1 MMKQLFLGILASCMV
16 VAGSAQTKVSDK
28 AVIALPTLQ
37 PCDKCKDQIEFFI
50 SKTEGVMAIKVD
62 LKRKTATVSWLTD
75 RTNKEYIKTA
85 IANLGFAADDIEAEE
100 FAYKRLPVC
109 CKKPAETPKPP
120 VPKGQ

>member
-1 MMKQLFLGILASCMV
+1 MKQFFLATIASCLIIT
-16 VAGSAQTKVSDK
+16 GSAQIKVSDK

-50 SKTEGVMAIKVD
+50 SKTDGVTAIKVD

-85 IANLGFAADDIEAEE
+85 IANLGFDADDIEAEE
-100 FAYKRLPVC
+100 YAYKRLPAC
-109 CKKPAETPKPP
+109 CKKPAAIPKPT